1 MNAAIAL
8 VRHNLWIFGGSYE
21 MGSRIYT
28 LCDFYSL
35 DINKCDAWKTL
46 IGNLPSLQW
55 LGSDSENS
63 SDSEM
68 DDESDDSE
76 EESDSDEMETD

>member
-21 MGSRIYT
+21 MGSRQYT
-28 LCDFYSL
+28 LCDFYSI
-35 DINKCDAWKTL
+35 DVNKCDSWKTH

-63 SDSEM
+63 SESESESDDESDEESSDSEM
-68 DDESDDSE
+68 DTE
-76 EESDSDEMETD
+76 